1 MQVNRLMRKNV
12 MQVKISKALEGVIA
26 RTTFDAAKGGIDHS
40 LKDCLMLQ
48 ILREEGSMA
57 CRLLSSRLKDWEL
70 YQIRLRIQRGI
81 AEAPGEGLDPQD
93 FFLHYVTSLRRRFG
107 DAGSVSTVHAM
118 VEILGD
124 PSTCSSQVFR
134 MYGITSSTLTEEME
148 TLASEKSDVQPQPLQ
163 PPAFHVSDTF
173 GAADSERRPSEMI
186 LRFGVDLTQM
196 AREGRLDPV
205 VGREREIE
213 RVVQILSRRKKNN
226 PVLVGEAGVGKSAV
240 VEGLALMIASGD
252 VPFTIAGKT
261 VVSLDVSS
269 LVAGTKF
276 RGEFEERMQ
285 QLIDELKRSKDTIVF
300 IDEIHTIVGAGATQG
315 SLDTANILK
324 PALARGELQVIGA
337 TTLDEFR
344 ENIERDSALERRF
357 QRVMVEPA
365 TAEQTL
371 GILRN
376 IAPMYERHHG
386 VRYTEEALRACVEL
400 TGRYVTDRNF
410 PDKAIDAMDE
420 AGSRAHI
427 SRIGRPEQVRELER
441 MLAEVQ
447 SERREAAESHMYER
461 AASARLREMGLRA
474 RLNEKYME
482 WRRSV
487 ESSPPEIV
495 AADVAG
501 VITSMTGV
509 PAERLKESDSARLN
523 GLQSHL
529 SSKVIGQDNAVERVS
544 RIIRRSRAGLR
555 DENRPMG
562 VFLFVGPTG
571 VGKTLLAKE
580 LSKWM
585 FDGGDGLVRLDMSEY
600 GERHSV
606 ARLTGSP
613 PGYVG
618 YGEGGQLTEAVRRR
632 PYSVILLDEIEKAHP
647 DVFDTMLQL
656 LDEGRLTDGSGRTVD
671 FRNTVI
677 IMTSNAGSR
686 DAAVRGS
693 RAGYA
698 TPSKSEAEDKAAGDE
713 CRKAL
718 ERTFSPEFLNRIDD
732 IILFRELTETDVE
745 RIVETELG
753 GLFSRMSKL
762 GYGIRVTAGARR
774 ELAALGYERRYGAR
788 ALKRV
793 LADKVETPVSNMIID
808 GMLRSGDTIV
818 VGKSRSGI
826 VLKVA

>member
-1 MQVNRLMRKNV
+1 MQVNGKNV
-12 MQVKISKALEGVIA
+12 MQAKISKALEGVIA

-57 CRLLSSRLKDWEL
+57 CRLLASHLKDWEL
-70 YQIRLRIQRGI
+70 YQIRLRIKRGI
-81 AEAPGEGLDPQD
+81 SDAPGEGLDPQD

-107 DAGSVSTVHAM
+107 DAGSVSTAHAM

-124 PSTCSSQVFR
+124 ASTCSSQVFR
-134 MYGITSSTLTEEME
+134 MYGITSSLLTEEMDSFANDAPDSMA
-148 TLASEKSDVQPQPLQ
+148 LPQ
-163 PPAFHVSDTF
+163 PPAFRLSDSPGMT
-173 GAADSERRPSEMI
+173 AAESRPSETI

-196 AREGRLDPV
+196 ARDGGLDPV

-226 PVLVGEAGVGKSAV
+226 PILVGEAGVGKSAV
-240 VEGLALMIASGD
+240 VEGLALMIASGE
-252 VPFTIAGKT
+252 VPYTIAGKSI
-261 VVSLDVSS
+261 VSLDVSS

-285 QLIDELKRSKDTIVF
+285 QLIEELKRSKDTIVF

-357 QRVMVEPA
+357 QRVMIEPA

-400 TGRYVTDRNF
+400 TGRYMSGRNF
-410 PDKAIDAMDE
+410 PDKAIDVMDE
-420 AGSRAHI
+420 AGSRARL
-427 SRIGRPEQVRELER
+427 SGAERPEQVRELER

-447 SERREAAESHMYER
+447 AERREAADSHMYER

-474 RLNEKYME
+474 RLNESCME
-482 WRRSV
+482 WRRSM
-487 ESSPPEIV
+487 ESNPPEIL
-495 AADVAG
+495 ASDVAG
-501 VITSMTGV
+501 VITLMTGI
-509 PAERLKESDSARLN
+509 PAERLAESDSARLN
-523 GLQSHL
+523 GLRDHL
-529 SSKVIGQDNAVERVS
+529 SSRIIGQDDAVERVS

-600 GERHSV
+600 GERHNV
-606 ARLTGSP
+606 ARLIGSP

-632 PYSVILLDEIEKAHP
+632 PYSVILLDEIEKAHQ
-647 DVFDTMLQL
+647 DVFDTMLQVF
-656 LDEGRLTDGSGRTVD
+656 DDGRLTDGSGRTVD
-671 FRNTVI
+671 FRNTVV

-686 DAAVRGS
+686 TMAERGS
-693 RAGYA
+693 RAGYS
-698 TPSKSEAEDKAAGDE
+698 TPSKSEAVESMAGDE

-718 ERTFSPEFLNRIDD
+718 ERTFPPEFLNRIDD
-732 IILFRELTETDVE
+732 IIVFRELTATDVE

-753 GLFSRMSKL
+753 GLFARMSRL

>member
-1 MQVNRLMRKNV
+1 MPIQVEHLTHTYMPGSPFSAVALHDVSLTIDDGELIGLLGHTGSGKTTLVQHLNGLIKPTEGRVVVDGLDLTQKGVSLLEVRKKVGLVFQYPEYQLFEETVAKDIAFGPRNMGLDEAEIAHRVEVAAQFCGLPAEFMERSPFELSGGQKRRVAIAGVLAMQPRILVLD
-12 MQVKISKALEGVIA
+12 EP
-26 RTTFDAAKGGIDHS
+26 AA
-40 LKDCLMLQ
+40 
-48 ILREEGSMA
+48 
-57 CRLLSSRLKDWEL
+57 
-70 YQIRLRIQRGI
+70 
-81 AEAPGEGLDPQD
+81 GLDP
-93 FFLHYVTSLRRRFG
+93 
-107 DAGSVSTVHAM
+107 
-118 VEILGD
+118 
-124 PSTCSSQVFR
+124 
-134 MYGITSSTLTEEME
+134 
-148 TLASEKSDVQPQPLQ
+148 
-163 PPAFHVSDTF
+163 
-173 GAADSERRPSEMI
+173 
-186 LRFGVDLTQM
+186 
-196 AREGRLDPV
+196 EGRDT
-205 VGREREIE
+205 
-213 RVVQILSRRKKNN
+213 ILSQIKRFHKETGTTV
-226 PVLVGEAGVGKSAV
+226 VLVSHSMEDIAKYADRVLVMDQRKVAMFDTTAHV
-240 VEGLALMIASGD
+240 FAQAPRLLELGLS
-252 VPFTIAGKT
+252 VPQI
-261 VVSLDVSS
+261 
-269 LVAGTKF
+269 
-276 RGEFEERMQ
+276 
-285 QLIDELKRSKDTIVF
+285 
-300 IDEIHTIVGAGATQG
+300 TQIF
-315 SLDTANILK
+315 L
-324 PALARGELQVIGA
+324 
-337 TTLDEFR
+337 
-344 ENIERDSALERRF
+344 
-357 QRVMVEPA
+357 
-365 TAEQTL
+365 
-371 GILRN
+371 
-376 IAPMYERHHG
+376 
-386 VRYTEEALRACVEL
+386 
-400 TGRYVTDRNF
+400 
-410 PDKAIDAMDE
+410 
-420 AGSRAHI
+420 
-427 SRIGRPEQVRELER
+427 
-441 MLAEVQ
+441 
-447 SERREAAESHMYER
+447 
-461 AASARLREMGLRA
+461 RLREMGLRA

-529 SSKVIGQDNAVERVS
+529 SSKVIGQDDAVERVS

-600 GERHSV
+600 GERHNV

-698 TPSKSEAEDKAAGDE
+698 TPSKSEAEDMAAGDE